1 MGFKSGG
8 GPWGALAMT
17 FGVFLPAFSFSLL
30 FHRHLNAVVSN
41 PLLKHFLEGVTAGV
55 VGLIG
60 VTTITLA
67 RSAIPDWRAGVI
79 FAGALLFVYRWKS
92 KFAIPAVMAGA
103 GLIGWIWFN
112 R

>member
-1 MGFKSGG
+1 
-8 GPWGALAMT
+8 
-17 FGVFLPAFSFSLL
+17 L

-55 VGLIG
+55 VGLIA

-79 FAGALLFVYRWKS
+79 FAGALLVVYRWKS
-92 KFAIPAVMAGA
+92 KFAIPAIMVSA